1 MSVQLL
7 RLVILLGLAF
17 PLRASDTTPSYSQSY
32 TIIIKGVQV
41 GSESVKESADK
52 EGNRVSSS
60 AHEILVTDGL
70 ETKRMAFETEMVLE
84 KGSSTPSRYL
94 CRYTSGASR
103 DWYEVKIK
111 GNRITRVLNR
121 GGHAGEV
128 SASWTPDTVL
138 VDFSVYHHYDYLV
151 RRYDSKKGGRQEFK
165 NFIPVIGTEIPLLL
179 TRLADS
185 TLEIGDA
192 GVPVRNFR
200 VDFTNIF
207 SATLSVD
214 KAGRLVRLTV
224 PEQDLLVVRTDL
236 VPK

>member
-1 MSVQLL
+1 
-7 RLVILLGLAF
+7 
-17 PLRASDTTPSYSQSY
+17 
-32 TIIIKGVQV
+32 
-41 GSESVKESADK
+41 
-52 EGNRVSSS
+52 
-60 AHEILVTDGL
+60 
-70 ETKRMAFETEMVLE
+70 
-84 KGSSTPSRYL
+84 
-94 CRYTSGASR
+94 
-103 DWYEVKIK
+103 
-111 GNRITRVLNR
+111 
-121 GGHAGEV
+121 
-128 SASWTPDTVL
+128 VL

-179 TRLADS
+179 TRLEDS

-214 KAGRLVRLTV
+214 KAGRLVRLTI